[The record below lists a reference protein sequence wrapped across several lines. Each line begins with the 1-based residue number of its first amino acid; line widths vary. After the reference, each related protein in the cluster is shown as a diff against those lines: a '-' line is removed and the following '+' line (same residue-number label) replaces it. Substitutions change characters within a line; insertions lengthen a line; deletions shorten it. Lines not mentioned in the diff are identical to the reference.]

1 MNRGDHPARVR
12 YCSDA
17 GEPDNGGGPFQDHD
31 VSPRMVNGRS
41 ILRLAQRVA
50 SVVSNSDIGAG
61 DYPLLQPVG
70 AENCVIS
77 CDLGIFADLAAEP
90 VPAQYPDAGAPS
102 RWIHAPG
109 GRVLLQRPVR
119 SVAVVVIGVLT
130 QDQPQVPAAG
140 DQHPVQALAAGTG
153 DPPFGD

>member
-31 VSPRMVNGRS
+31 VSPRMVKGRS

-61 DYPLLQPVG
+61 DYPLLQPPTIQEMTMMN
-70 AENCVIS
+70 AW
-77 CDLGIFADLAAEP
+77 DR
-90 VPAQYPDAGAPS
+90 APT
-102 RWIHAPG
+102 
-109 GRVLLQRPVR
+109 RP
-119 SVAVVVIGVLT
+119 
-130 QDQPQVPAAG
+130 
-140 DQHPVQALAAGTG
+140 
-153 DPPFGD
+153 